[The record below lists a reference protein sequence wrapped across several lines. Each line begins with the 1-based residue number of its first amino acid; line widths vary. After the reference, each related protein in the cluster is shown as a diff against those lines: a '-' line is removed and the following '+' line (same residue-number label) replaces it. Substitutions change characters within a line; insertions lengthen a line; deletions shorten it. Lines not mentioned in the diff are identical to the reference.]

1 MLTVHTRN
9 LSFCRV
15 LVKVSL
21 GEALTFFCTYRIL
34 HLVREAHRALQYQY
48 NCITVDRNLRI
59 IGVVIQF
66 VATNQSWRRWRWRWM
81 DSRFSWNKHLFAF
94 FLISG
99 RKVSIVTAPFC
110 QATFQFSGLILI
122 FPNSKPSSKGFCGC
136 G

>member
-34 HLVREAHRALQYQY
+34 HLVREAHRALQYK
-48 NCITVDRNLRI
+48 CITVDRNLRI
-59 IGVVIQF
+59 IGVEIQF
-66 VATNQSWRRWRWRWM
+66 VATNHYDVDDGWILV
-81 DSRFSWNKHLFAF
+81 FLETNTLFAF

-110 QATFQFSGLILI
+110 QATLLFSGLILI